1 MQCYNCKTENPE
13 QAVFCKHCGRRLD
26 GMALCPACG
35 KPTPQD
41 GEFCINCGSN
51 RNAPVYA
58 MPVRFP
64 EKAEASSSSASV
76 EGKEAPR
83 QIVAESAA
91 FAAVASS
98 VPVKEEAAAAAAEE
112 KSADAAAEKAEKK
125 GKKLHITVSEKKRKV
140 FGLISLIFSALTALM
155 GMVFVLLIDCVPTV
169 GVGGASVS
177 GGAGFNLFYYF
188 GDAYKAGAGTTGTV
202 QQMYTYAAVFGTV
215 CTVLALAGTAVFF
228 VLAILRF
235 VKVLRG
241 QAQQSAVA
249 PAAAVYLA
257 FLCGVALFL
266 LCTAQ
271 STTAAG
277 VTTSMSATS
286 ATVAGIVLGALFLTV
301 AVVFSVLAKGEVESV
316 RGYVF
321 HASAR
326 LLHAVFTFVV
336 LGVIGYGVV
345 SFTMS
350 GITTSYG
357 ISNYFAALAA
367 PFANNN
373 ASAALATQCNVS
385 IALVAVLI
393 LACAAF
399 GFCMIRSG
407 SSFFGEVGEKASRRT
422 QMFMLFAGIFAAAI
436 GAIICVLTVL
446 YANAGRPAMLAAPIV
461 LIVFGVLLIV
471 GTLVYKKLSKRFA

>member
-64 EKAEASSSSASV
+64 EKAEAPSSSASV

-91 FAAVASS
+91 FAAVSSS
-98 VPVKEEAAAAAAEE
+98 VPAKEEAAAAAAEE
-112 KSADAAAEKAEKK
+112 KSADAAAEKK

-140 FGLISLIFSALTALM
+140 FGLISLIFSALTALI
-155 GMVFVLLIDCVPTV
+155 GMVFVLLIGCVPTV

-188 GDAYKAGAGTTGTV
+188 GDAYKAGAGTTGV
-202 QQMYTYAAVFGTV
+202 AQQMYTYAAVFGTV

-235 VKVLRG
+235 IKVLRG
-241 QAQQSAVA
+241 QAQQNVVA

-326 LLHAVFTFVV
+326 FLHAVFTFVV

-407 SSFFGEVGEKASRRT
+407 SAFFGEVGEKASRRT
-422 QMFMLFAGIFAAAI
+422 QMFMLFAGIFATAI
-436 GAIICVLTVL
+436 GAVICVLTVL
-446 YANAGRPAMLAAPIV
+446 YASAARSAMLAAPIV
-461 LIVFGVLLIV
+461 LIVFGILLIV

>member
-64 EKAEASSSSASV
+64 EKAEAPSSSASV

-91 FAAVASS
+91 FAAVSSS
-98 VPVKEEAAAAAAEE
+98 VPAKEEAAAAAAEE
-112 KSADAAAEKAEKK
+112 KSADAAAEKK
-125 GKKLHITVSEKKRKV
+125 GKKLHITVSEKNKKV

-155 GMVFVLLIDCVPTV
+155 GMVFVLLIGCVPTV

-188 GDAYKAGAGTTGTV
+188 GDAYKAGAGATGV
-202 QQMYTYAAVFGTV
+202 AQQMYTYAAVFGTV

-350 GITTSYG
+350 GMTTSYG

-367 PFANNN
+367 PFSNGNG
-373 ASAALATQCNVS
+373 SAALATQCNVS

-393 LACAAF
+393 LVCAAF

-436 GAIICVLTVL
+436 GAVICVLTVL
-446 YANAGRPAMLAAPIV
+446 YASDARSAMLAAPIV